1 MNTTQKIKLFISPGL
16 LNEVL
21 ICIYRALLF
30 TLYTDI
36 VDDIVGDRHQTG
48 SGVWTALAEH

>member
-1 MNTTQKIKLFISPGL
+1 MKINEHYQKMNQFILPSL

-21 ICIYRALLF
+21 AALLF

-36 VDDIVGDRHQTG
+36 VDDIVDDRHQTG
-48 SGVWTALAEH
+48 SGVWPELAEH